1 MPISTQH
8 CIACGAAQN
17 AGCKIMTDTGTK
29 LQMTFWVLP
38 LKPLDTNSAHKTSMS
53 SFYIVIPMQSDDIFG
68 GLS

>member
-1 MPISTQH
+1 
-8 CIACGAAQN
+8 
-17 AGCKIMTDTGTK
+17 MTDTGTK